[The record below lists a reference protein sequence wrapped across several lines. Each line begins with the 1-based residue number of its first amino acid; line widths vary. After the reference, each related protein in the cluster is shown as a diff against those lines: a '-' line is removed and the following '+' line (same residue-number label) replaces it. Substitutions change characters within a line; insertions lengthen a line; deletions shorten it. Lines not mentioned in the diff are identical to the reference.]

1 MCRMALKRAKGCN
14 RVYNA
19 EICSLPHEG
28 RILFKNI
35 IVFDEA
41 GKNIVGYVGHVFVK
55 KKPFKYKNYKKGDL
69 VRFTGESFLYQR
81 ANGSMDFSLL
91 PGQKN
96 RRLSEEEKEIYKT
109 YLKARKASFYFYK
122 TGILSIQ

>member
-1 MCRMALKRAKGCN
+1 MCRTALKRTKGCR
-14 RVYNA
+14 RVFNA

-35 IVFDEA
+35 VVFDEA
-41 GKNIVGYVGHVFVK
+41 GKNIVGYVGHLFVK
-55 KKPFKYKNYKKGDL
+55 KKPFKYKKYKKGDL
-69 VRFTGESFLYQR
+69 VRFTGESFLYER
-81 ANGSMDFSLL
+81 ANGSTDFSLF

-96 RRLSEEEKEIYKT
+96 RKLSEEERENYQN

-122 TGILSIQ
+122 ADILSIK